1 MTESSRALAVTRA
14 RLAKAIAS
22 SNEDLSRNRAEIV
35 VDTLFNAIKE
45 ALQHGD
51 EVELRGF
58 GSFRLRERKQRLSRN
73 PRTGE
78 PVVVPPKRVP
88 FFRPGIALR
97 RRLNEP
103 AADEDQRSGS

>member
-1 MTESSRALAVTRA
+1 MTESPRALAVTRA

-22 SNEDLSRNRAEIV
+22 RNEDLSRNRAEVV
-35 VDTLFNAIKE
+35 VDALFTAIKE
-45 ALQHGD
+45 ALQRGE

-58 GSFRLRERKQRLSRN
+58 GSFRLRDRKERRSRN

-78 PVVVPPKRVP
+78 PVLVPPKRVP
-88 FFRPGIALR
+88 FFRPGIVLR

-103 AADEDQRSGS
+103 APDEDPRSEA